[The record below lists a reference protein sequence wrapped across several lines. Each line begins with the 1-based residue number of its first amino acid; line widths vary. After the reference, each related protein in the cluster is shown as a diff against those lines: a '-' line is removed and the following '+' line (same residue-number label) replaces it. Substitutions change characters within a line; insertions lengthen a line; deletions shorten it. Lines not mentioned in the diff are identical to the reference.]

1 MRIRELPSFLSFQ
14 NSSDGALQALVLIG
28 AVALLIHTGTGFET
42 EYPRPLIDLYVHPW
56 WRMLVV
62 LLLIAAA
69 SWCPRVAVVV
79 ALVVFF
85 YLSDMNTLIAP
96 VTNLTA

>member
-14 NSSDGALQALVLIG
+14 NSSDGVLQGLVLIG
-28 AVALLIHTGTGFET
+28 AAALLIHTGTVFET

-96 VTNLTA
+96 VTNLTV

>member
-1 MRIRELPSFLSFQ
+1 MRMREWPSFLSFK
-14 NSSDGALQALVLIG
+14 NSSDGVLQALVLIG
-28 AVALLIHTGTGFET
+28 AVALLIHSGTVFET
-42 EYPRPLIDLYVHPW
+42 EYPRTLIDLYVYPW

-62 LLLIAAA
+62 LLLVAAA
-69 SWCPRVAVVV
+69 SWCPRVAIVV